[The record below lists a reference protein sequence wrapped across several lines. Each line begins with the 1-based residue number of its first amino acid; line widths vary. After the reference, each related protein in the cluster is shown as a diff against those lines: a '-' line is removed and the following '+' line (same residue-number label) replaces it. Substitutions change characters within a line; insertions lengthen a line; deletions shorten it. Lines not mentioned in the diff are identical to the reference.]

1 MASFTSRGNRA
12 TTTSTRRDSHS
23 TTTGQGGWS
32 TRRIAVSALFVA
44 AAMVLSFVEVPIF
57 PAAPY
62 LKYDPSGI
70 IVLVAG
76 FAFGPAT
83 GAVVGTLMWL
93 PHFFGNPFGAL
104 MGVIA
109 NLAMVIPAAAIYRA
123 RPTRAGSLMGMG
135 VGLVCFIVACI
146 LMNLVITPLYAP
158 GTSVS
163 DVAQLIVPVLL
174 PFNLLKGLINCAIT
188 QAVYKTVSKL
198 VGD

>member
-1 MASFTSRGNRA
+1 MTG
-12 TTTSTRRDSHS
+12 TPMRDKRDTHS
-23 TTTGQGGWS
+23 TTSGTGSWS

-70 IVLVAG
+70 VVLVAG

-93 PHFFGNPFGAL
+93 PHFFGNPFGSI
-104 MGVIA
+104 MGIVA
-109 NLAMVIPAAAIYRA
+109 NLAMVIPSALIYRA
-123 RPTRAGSLMGMG
+123 NPTRKGSLIGMG
-135 VGLVCFIVACI
+135 VGLVCFVVACI

-163 DVAQLIVPVLL
+163 DVAALIVPVLL
-174 PFNLLKGLINCAIT
+174 PFNLIKGAINCVVT
-188 QAVYKTVSKL
+188 QAVYKTVSRV
-198 VGD
+198 VGN